1 MKKVLSLLSL
11 ILLMVVMVSCGEEK
25 KPEAPKEMPS
35 VTLSSKVRVLT
46 PGGMPYVA
54 LGGLLFNDNIEITVA
69 DGPKAL
75 APALMKGEYDIIVA
89 PVNLGAQK
97 FNEGSLK
104 YVVSHIITGN
114 NAYIVSKT
122 ELNSFNDLA
131 GKEVLAFGKEASLGI
146 PGTALKKAYEM
157 NSLDIANVKFNYDS
171 SANVY
176 TNFKAPGANYA
187 LMSEPE
193 ISKMII
199 NDKADIKT
207 LDLKTVL
214 GTDFAQACVYVNPN
228 STNSEDVNK
237 VLTLMGE
244 MNKVLNEDTEFYVD
258 SILPLD
264 RMFNDAYGKEVLV
277 RCIPL
282 SNIVFKDAKA
292 NKEYIENTLNLLG
305 IPLPTDAF
313 YR

>member
-11 ILLMVVMVSCGEEK
+11 ILLMVVMVSCGDKEK
-25 KPEAPKEMPS
+25 QEAPKEMPS
-35 VTLSSKVRVLT
+35 ATLSSKISVLT
-46 PGGMPYVA
+46 PGGMPFVA
-54 LGGLLFNDNIEITVA
+54 LGGLLFNENIEITVA
-69 DGPKAL
+69 DGPKTL
-75 APALMKGEYDIIVA
+75 APALMKGEYDIIIA
-89 PVNLGAQK
+89 PVNLGVQK

-104 YVVSHIITGN
+104 YVASHIITGN

-122 ELNSFNDLA
+122 ELNGFNDLD

-146 PGTALKKAYEM
+146 PGTALKKAYEK
-157 NSLDIANVKFNYDS
+157 NNLDISNVKYNYDS

-176 TNFKAPGANYA
+176 ANFLASDANYA

-193 ISKMII
+193 ISKLVL
-199 NDKADIKT
+199 NDKANIKT

-228 STNSEDVNK
+228 SEKQEDVNK

-244 MNKVLNEDTEFYVD
+244 LNKVLNEDTEFYVD

-264 RMFNDAYGKEVLV
+264 RMFNDAYGKEILV

-282 SNIVFKDAKA
+282 SNIIFKEAKT

-305 IPLPTDAF
+305 IKLPTDAF